1 MHLFEKLCRLD
12 GGLDELISCNTLV
25 PGTTGGTVEHEDIQQ
40 TLDMPKPPGPGRGY
54 CPGSNYSAHRGK
66 SFVFFVRKPT
76 CRAEASETKEVRI
89 SRAGTRVRYV
99 DFQKDELVSISGSC
113 CGTGIVGS
121 VNYSR
126 TRDCNLLGSLIC
138 HVMKASQARS
148 GKTKQRSP

>member
-12 GGLDELISCNTLV
+12 GGLDELISCNALV
-25 PGTTGGTVEHEDIQQ
+25 PGITGGTVEQDDIQQ
-40 TLDMPKPPGPGRGY
+40 TLDMPKTLGPGCGY
-54 CPGSNYSAHRGK
+54 CPSSNYSAHRGK
-66 SFVFFVRKPT
+66 GFVFFVRNPT
-76 CRAEASETKEVRI
+76 CRVEASETKEVRI

-113 CGTGIVGS
+113 CGTDIVGS

-138 HVMKASQARS
+138 HVMKASQTGS
-148 GKTKQRSP
+148 GNSKRCSP